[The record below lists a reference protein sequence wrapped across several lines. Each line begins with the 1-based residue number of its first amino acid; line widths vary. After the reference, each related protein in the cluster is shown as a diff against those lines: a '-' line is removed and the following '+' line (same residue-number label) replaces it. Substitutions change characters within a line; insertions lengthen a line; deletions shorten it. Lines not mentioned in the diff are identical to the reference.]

1 MLAKPRGDE
10 VEGNECE
17 ADGEG
22 GEEEC
27 YVESFERLACKYRW
41 HFEELRRMV
50 EYSAVVVIHVYG

>member
-10 VEGNECE
+10 VEGNERK

-22 GEEEC
+22 GEEEY

-41 HFEELRRMV
+41 HFEELRRRV
-50 EYSAVVVIHVYG
+50 EYCTVVIIYR